1 MSAASEVIVIGGA
14 PFAGKTTL
22 AKRLAA
28 QRGYALVA
36 IDDLGTALRALTT
49 PQSHPALHPM
59 AGWDYRAYY
68 VAHTPTTLIAHSRRE
83 RNRTFDEDRR
93 CLQQSSRRRRRVC
106 HITTSAGRGWES
118 SWASS

>member
-1 MSAASEVIVIGGA
+1 MVASEVIVIGGA

-22 AKRLAA
+22 TKRLAA

-59 AGWDYRAYY
+59 AG
-68 VAHTPTTLIAHSRRE
+68 
-83 RNRTFDEDRR
+83 
-93 CLQQSSRRRRRVC
+93 
-106 HITTSAGRGWES
+106 
-118 SWASS
+118 